1 MTRFTGK
8 VALVTGA
15 GHGIGRAT
23 AQRFADE
30 GAAVAVLDVVGADEA
45 VAELRSGGAR
55 AFATTTDVTDPV
67 AVSAAVEAVES
78 ALGPIDVL
86 VNNAGYLRAAT
97 AVDVAW
103 EEWRQTFAVN
113 VDGLLATVKA
123 VIPGM
128 VERGGGA
135 IVNVA
140 SVGGLFGLPNL
151 FAYNASKGA
160 VVNATRQLG
169 IEWRRQGIRV
179 NGVCPGYV
187 PTGFND
193 PMLEGVSEEQLAAVV
208 DATVPAGRQAD
219 PAEIAAVIA
228 FLASEDASYIAG
240 QSIVVDGGGT
250 AGV

>member
-1 MTRFTGK
+1 MTRFEGK
-8 VALVTGA
+8 VVLVTGA

-23 AQRFADE
+23 AERFASE
-30 GAAVAVLDVVGADEA
+30 GAAIAVLDVARADET
-45 VAELRSGGAR
+45 VAALTASGAR
-55 AFATTTDVTDPV
+55 AHASATDVSDP
-67 AVSAAVEAVES
+67 AAVAAAVDEIEAE
-78 ALGPIDVL
+78 LGPIDVL

-97 AVDVAW
+97 ALELDW

-113 VDGLLATVKA
+113 VDGLLTTVKA
-123 VIPGM
+123 VLPGM
-128 VERGGGA
+128 VERGDGA

-140 SVGGLFGLPNL
+140 SVGGLYGLPRL

-160 VVNATRQLG
+160 VVNATRQLA
-169 IEWRRQGIRV
+169 IEWRRAGVRI
-179 NGVCPGYV
+179 NAVCPGYV

-219 PAEIAAVIA
+219 PSEIASVIA
-228 FLASEDASYIAG
+228 FLASEDASYVCG
-240 QSIVVDGGGT
+240 QALVVDGGGT

>member
-1 MTRFTGK
+1 MTRFEGK

-45 VAELRSGGAR
+45 VAALTAGGAR
-55 AFATTTDVTDPV
+55 AHASSADVRDPDAV
-67 AVSAAVEAVES
+67 AAAVREIES
-78 ALGPIDVL
+78 DLGPIDVL
-86 VNNAGYLRAAT
+86 VNNAGYLRAAS

-113 VDGLLATVKA
+113 VDGLLATTKA
-123 VIPGM
+123 VLPGM

-140 SVGGLFGLPNL
+140 SVGGLLGVPGL

-160 VVNATRQLG
+160 VINATRQLA
-169 IEWRRQGIRV
+169 IEWRRAGVRI
-179 NGVCPGYV
+179 NAVCPGYV

-193 PMLEGVSEEQLAAVV
+193 PMLEGVTDEQLAAVV
-208 DATVPAGRQAD
+208 DAKVPAGRQAD
-219 PAEIAAVIA
+219 PSEIAAAIA
-228 FLASEDASYIAG
+228 FLASDDASYVCG
-240 QSIVVDGGGT
+240 HPLVVDGGAT